1 MTRVPGA
8 DGGGFSRFR
17 SQFLPR
23 SLLWRTFFLVA
34 LLILLSVLAWFEIY
48 SFYEQG
54 PRAKAA
60 AQLVGSVVNLTRTAL
75 VNAEPSKRLALL
87 MDVSVL
93 EGIRLYPAEDSD
105 KVDPLPNSG
114 MLGLLG
120 PELKSLLGEDTRVA
134 LAVNRRSGLWVSF
147 FIDDDE
153 YWVVMQR
160 DRFDRVIPGEWLG
173 WGGAT
178 VLLSLFGAYLIVFG
192 VTRPLKGLSAAARA
206 IGKGETPAP
215 LAEVGASEIATVA
228 HAFNQM
234 SRDLSQLE
242 ADRTLILAGVS
253 HDLRTPL
260 ARLRLGIEMVAGD
273 DPMRDGMVEDI
284 EDMDRIIGQ
293 FLDFARETGGEALG
307 DTDVAALMADVAD
320 SYTRRGLA
328 VSLDTYEGTAIPVLP
343 ARSQALRR
351 ALSNLVEN
359 ALRYAGTPITLR
371 LGAEHNALVIDVLD
385 EGPGIPPDQ
394 VERVKRPFARLE
406 SARSNAAG
414 AGLGLAI
421 VDRVA
426 RIHGGELKLLPR
438 REVDGIPGLVARLV
452 LPLPAPRHHEFR
464 VKETPHEH

>member
-242 ADRTLILAGVS
+242 TDRTLILAGVS

-293 FLDFARETGGEALG
+293 FLDFARETGGELEQ
-307 DTDVAALMADVAD
+307 DTDVEELLTDVAE
-320 SYTRRGLA
+320 SYIRRGLDVTLA
-328 VSLDTYEGTAIPVLP
+328 SSGQVPNPVLP
-343 ARSQALRR
+343 VRPQALRR
-351 ALSNLVEN
+351 ALTNLVEN
-359 ALRYAGTPITLR
+359 ALRYAGPPITLR
-371 LGAEHNALVIDVLD
+371 LGGNREALFVDVMD
-385 EGPGIPPDQ
+385 RGPGIPVDQ

-406 SARSNAAG
+406 NARSNAAG

-426 RIHGGELKLLPR
+426 RLHGGELKLLPR
-438 REVDGIPGLVARLV
+438 AEVDGLGGLAARIV
-452 LPLPAPRHHEFR
+452 LPLPASSHHEAR

>member
-1 MTRVPGA
+1 MSGTGVT
-8 DGGGFSRFR
+8 GGGRWR
-17 SQFLPR
+17 RLRQRLLPS

-48 SFYEQG
+48 SFYERA

-60 AQLVGSVVNLTRTAL
+60 AQLVASVVNLTRAAL
-75 VNAEPSKRLALL
+75 VNAEPTKRLALL

-93 EGIRLYPAEDSD
+93 EGIRLYPAEDAD
-105 KVDPLPNSG
+105 VVEALPNSG
-114 MLGLLG
+114 MLGQLG
-120 PELKSLLGEDTRVA
+120 PELKALLGEDTRIA
-134 LAVNRRSGLWVSF
+134 LSVNRRSGLWVSF
-147 FIDDDE
+147 FIDDDD

-178 VLLSLFGAYLIVFG
+178 LLFSLLGAYLIVFG
-192 VTRPLKGLSAAARA
+192 VTRPLKRLAAAARS
-206 IGKGETPAP
+206 IGRGDTPPP

-273 DPMRDGMVEDI
+273 DAMRDGMVEDI

-293 FLDFARETGGEALG
+293 FLDFARESGGEAAE
-307 DTDVAALMADVAD
+307 DTDMAALVAD
-320 SYTRRGLA
+320 LAESYARRGLA
-328 VSLDTYEGTAIPVLP
+328 VTLDADAKPVATVLLP
-343 ARSQALRR
+343 VRPQALRR
-351 ALSNLVEN
+351 ALANLIEN
-359 ALRYAGTPITLR
+359 ALRYGAPPITLR
-371 LGAEHNALVIDVLD
+371 LGGKLEALYIDVLD
-385 EGPGIPPDQ
+385 QGPGIPADQ

-406 SARSNAAG
+406 TARSNAAG

-426 RIHGGELKLLPR
+426 RLHGGELQLLPR
-438 REVDGIPGLVARLV
+438 AEVDGITGLAARLV
-452 LPLPAPRHHEFR
+452 LPLPASP
-464 VKETPHEH
+464 PHEVSPASHEH

>member
-1 MTRVPGA
+1 M
-8 DGGGFSRFR
+8 
-17 SQFLPR
+17 PR

-34 LLILLSVLAWFEIY
+34 LLILLSVLAWFQIY
-48 SFYEQG
+48 SFYERA

-60 AQLVGSVVNLTRTAL
+60 AQLVGSVVNLTRAAL

-87 MDVSVL
+87 IDVSVL

-105 KVDPLPNSG
+105 VVEALPDSG
-114 MLGLLG
+114 MLAQLG
-120 PELKSLLGEDTRVA
+120 PELKRMLGDETRVA
-134 LAVNRRSGLWVSF
+134 LAVNHRNGLWVSF
-147 FIDDDE
+147 YIDDDE

-178 VLLSLFGAYLIVFG
+178 LLLSLFGAYLIVFG
-192 VTRPLKGLSAAARA
+192 VTRPLKNLSAAARA
-206 IGKGETPAP
+206 IGRGETPPP
-215 LAEVGASEIATVA
+215 LPEAGASEIATVA

-234 SRDLSQLE
+234 NRDLSQLE
-242 ADRTLILAGVS
+242 TDRTLILAGVS

-293 FLDFARETGGEALG
+293 FLDFARETGGEAAE
-307 DTDVAALMADVAD
+307 DTDVAALLADVAE

-328 VSLDTYEGTAIPVLP
+328 VALESGAGRAAPAVLSVRP
-343 ARSQALRR
+343 QALRR

-359 ALRYAGTPITLR
+359 ALRYAGGSPITLR
-371 LGAEHNALVIDVLD
+371 VERGRDTLCIDVLD
-385 EGPGIPPDQ
+385 QGPGIPPEQ

-406 SARSNAAG
+406 TARSNAAG

-421 VDRVA
+421 VDRVV
-426 RIHGGELKLLPR
+426 RLHGGELKLLPR
-438 REVDGIPGLVARLV
+438 ADVDGLTGLAARLV
-452 LPLPAPRHHEFR
+452 LPLPAAHHHEAR
-464 VKETPHEH
+464 AKEAPHEH